1 MVLLANQGKISKF
14 SLFSNV
20 DLDGYLVAI
29 Q

>member
-14 SLFSNV
+14 SLFNNV
-20 DLDGYLVAI
+20 DPDGYLVAI